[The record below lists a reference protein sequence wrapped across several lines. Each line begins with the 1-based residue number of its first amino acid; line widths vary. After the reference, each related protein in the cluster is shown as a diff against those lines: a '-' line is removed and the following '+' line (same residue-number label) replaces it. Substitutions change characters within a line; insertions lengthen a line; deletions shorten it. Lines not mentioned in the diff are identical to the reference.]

1 MSEVLYV
8 FIIFKKVFNFINSN
22 YFSNEL
28 KIQRPSSKYK
38 STGSLYIS
46 SGSGN
51 GKPLDEGPR
60 GGISYVNDN
69 GNRTYVP
76 RDAPRHSGTL
86 TGGTH
91 ISSGS
96 ANGSALYTGPR
107 GGTYY
112 VNSSGNR
119 CYT

>member
-1 MSEVLYV
+1 M
-8 FIIFKKVFNFINSN
+8 
-22 YFSNEL
+22 
-28 KIQRPSSKYK
+28 
-38 STGSLYIS
+38 
-46 SGSGN
+46 
-51 GKPLDEGPR
+51 DEGPR

-69 GNRTYVP
+69 ENRTYVP